1 MARIFKAVLVV
12 AAAFFMLHG
21 GARGVEVLLDADF
34 GQSTVERNNQAAGS
48 FRGVLPEG
56 WTDSYVGWSKSDI
69 QSQVVAEDGTSFLRL
84 TIARIDPSGNPQLMV
99 GLPPMADGEHY
110 RLILRARNRST
121 GPLSLGVRMGPA
133 PYHYR
138 YERQLGWS
146 AEWVEKSW
154 VFRLNHKTGESL
166 GLFLAPCGSGVVD
179 VSRVR
184 LEKLSTPE
192 EVAAAYPRPDKTARN
207 FFRNSRLPLGLQA
220 GWNLGRYPHPSL
232 AAHANLAQHLEGRE
246 FLKAVELGDG
256 IYAFV
261 FVGRDRTVAVISGRP
276 GCAAYRLP
284 VAEGLE
290 IRDLFGNPLPQGASY
305 RGTLMFVETAMAA
318 DAMER
323 LFTGQQAESQ

>member
-1 MARIFKAVLVV
+1 MKITGLQIILILLTGIIITGAQAVTVSVQPVTLSPGESGTADIILDSAPSGLSGYQMTVQSENGAVGVVTGATFPSWAALSEAVSAEGGSYAIRAIDLNSKVESGATEVVFATLSVKAVGSGNTQITIKNLQIDDDAGNALSAETKAGILTVQ
-12 AAAFFMLHG
+12 G
-21 GARGVEVLLDADF
+21 GAPPEP
-34 GQSTVERNNQAAGS
+34 STEEYS
-48 FRGVLPEG
+48 
-56 WTDSYVGWSKSDI
+56 
-69 QSQVVAEDGTSFLRL
+69 
-84 TIARIDPSGNPQLMV
+84 
-99 GLPPMADGEHY
+99 
-110 RLILRARNRST
+110 
-121 GPLSLGVRMGPA
+121 
-133 PYHYR
+133 
-138 YERQLGWS
+138 
-146 AEWVEKSW
+146 
-154 VFRLNHKTGESL
+154 
-166 GLFLAPCGSGVVD
+166 
-179 VSRVR
+179 VS
-184 LEKLSTPE
+184 
-192 EVAAAYPRPDKTARN
+192 
-207 FFRNSRLPLGLQA
+207 LQA